1 MRWQPRSRQA
11 VLFEADTPTPP
22 PTGERREE
30 LVRLLGALISKVITN
45 RDRVRVRTGD
55 EHESDHA

>member
-11 VLFEADTPTPP
+11 VLFEPDAPAPP
-22 PTGERREE
+22 PTGDQRDE
-30 LVRLLGALISKVITN
+30 LVRLLGALLSEVITN
-45 RDRVRVRTGD
+45 RDRARRGD